1 MKPGC
6 GSKIIKMDIYFHF
19 IKLCNFWTKEMYG
32 YLTVGYANVREVI
45 VKYVKVGYANVR
57 VWNYRARKHRYLTLA
72 K

>member
-1 MKPGC
+1 
-6 GSKIIKMDIYFHF
+6 
-19 IKLCNFWTKEMYG
+19 MYG

-57 VWNYRARKHRYLTLA
+57 VWNYRARKHRYLTVA